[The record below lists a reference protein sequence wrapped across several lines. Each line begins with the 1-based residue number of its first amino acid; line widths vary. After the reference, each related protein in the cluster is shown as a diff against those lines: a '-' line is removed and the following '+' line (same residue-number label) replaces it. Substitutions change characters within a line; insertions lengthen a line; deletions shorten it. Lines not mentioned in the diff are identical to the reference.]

1 MLPSKRLGDASELL
15 EWIELIPN
23 KKIINIELENELCEK
38 YNKLTKLNYIISFDF
53 EFFRYN
59 VSYKQIQTIREFGGI
74 LFYKENK
81 KWFLHCIFHLNLK
94 PLITNINQYYYI
106 KSTYCSVSDLTLK
119 KLLKNE
125 KELLPE
131 YKINN
136 INYKEIIKSNQL
148 IKIYMKSSLNELE
161 YEPVK
166 KKINKLSFFIK
177 GYDLIKYPKEYNLF
191 KTNIHLILND
201 KDVKN
206 REIDDSK
213 KFIYLTNKIFSLSYL
228 IVKGEEDIKSLKNH
242 SILLK
247 ENYNQVLK
255 YFDIAQHNKILF
267 DKCDSA
273 ELEKTYICLQKMNLT
288 QKYNKYSD
296 IINKFTK
303 MKAHNPL
310 TDAYYTWVIFNIF
323 QLKKV

>member
-1 MLPSKRLGDASELL
+1 
-15 EWIELIPN
+15 
-23 KKIINIELENELCEK
+23 
-38 YNKLTKLNYIISFDF
+38 
-53 EFFRYN
+53 
-59 VSYKQIQTIREFGGI
+59 
-74 LFYKENK
+74 
-81 KWFLHCIFHLNLK
+81 
-94 PLITNINQYYYI
+94 
-106 KSTYCSVSDLTLK
+106 
-119 KLLKNE
+119 
-125 KELLPE
+125 
-131 YKINN
+131 
-136 INYKEIIKSNQL
+136 
-148 IKIYMKSSLNELE
+148 MKSSLNELD
-161 YEPVK
+161 YEIIRK
-166 KKINKLSFFIK
+166 RINKLNFFIK

-213 KFIYLTNKIFSLSYL
+213 KFIYLTNKIFSSSYL

-247 ENYNQVLK
+247 ENYNQSLK

-296 IINKFTK
+296 IINKFIK